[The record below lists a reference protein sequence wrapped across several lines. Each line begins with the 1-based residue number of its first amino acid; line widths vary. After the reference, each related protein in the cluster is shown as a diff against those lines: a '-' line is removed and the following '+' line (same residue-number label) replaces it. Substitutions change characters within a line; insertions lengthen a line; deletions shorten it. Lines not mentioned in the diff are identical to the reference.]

1 MNNYRCVWN
10 TIQPDRRTIFQRN
23 IREIYLFYPILGK
36 KGYNHA
42 GFEGT
47 IGYREKEGF
56 SEFDQNRPAAINRE
70 MSNSW

>member
-1 MNNYRCVWN
+1 VCEAPYLVLEEPYSWKEY
-10 TIQPDRRTIFQRN
+10 Q
-23 IREIYLFYPILGK
+23 REISERYTLFYPILGK

-70 MSNSW
+70 MSNS